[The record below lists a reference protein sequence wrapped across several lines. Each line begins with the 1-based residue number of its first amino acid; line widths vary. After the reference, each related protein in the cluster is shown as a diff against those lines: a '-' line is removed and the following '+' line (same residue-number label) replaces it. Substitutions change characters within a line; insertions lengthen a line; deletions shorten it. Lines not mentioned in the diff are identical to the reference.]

1 MADKEIFKAF
11 RDVLDSFE
19 EELEDVDSEDYDSIN
34 MYKQLYSSL
43 ESMAYALKSLKES
56 KKTSVAGVLTDESL
70 ESLAIIA
77 SEFDKSDDE
86 LLRKQAAVLD
96 EILLG
101 FGASKRQVAD
111 MKAAH
116 EKEIERLKA
125 QGADTSTSK
134 DMDPYTMA
142 RTEHDKDNKKTEVEK
157 AYKDKVKDFRPLE
170 APLMTRSCPDH
181 PGDQMARIAE
191 HTFQC
196 ALDKGIYNF
205 QTGYTT
211 LKGNKVPGGDVSEQT
226 QSFDR
231 TNEITSF
238 DTRESRLNQV

>member
-1 MADKEIFKAF
+1 MSDKEVFKAYH
-11 RDVLDSFE
+11 DVLDSIE
-19 EELEDVDSEDYDSIN
+19 KELTDLESDNYDVIN
-34 MYKQLYSSL
+34 MYKTLYSGL
-43 ESMAYALKSLKES
+43 ETLAYAFKSLPRKDSKEAN
-56 KKTSVAGVLTDESL
+56 AGVITEESL
-70 ESLAIIA
+70 ETLAIIA

-86 LLRKQAAVLD
+86 LLRKQAAVFD

-101 FGASKRQVAD
+101 FGASKRQVAE

-116 EKEIERLKA
+116 DKEINRLKSQA
-125 QGADTSTSK
+125 ADEK
-134 DMDPYTMA
+134 DPYTVA
-142 RTEHDKDNKKTEVEK
+142 RVEQDKENKKTEVEK
-157 AYKDKVKDFRPLE
+157 AYKDKVKEFRPME
-170 APLMTRSCPDH
+170 ASLMTRSCPDH
-181 PGDQMARIAE
+181 PGAQMSRIAE

-196 ALDKGIYNF
+196 SLDKGIYNF